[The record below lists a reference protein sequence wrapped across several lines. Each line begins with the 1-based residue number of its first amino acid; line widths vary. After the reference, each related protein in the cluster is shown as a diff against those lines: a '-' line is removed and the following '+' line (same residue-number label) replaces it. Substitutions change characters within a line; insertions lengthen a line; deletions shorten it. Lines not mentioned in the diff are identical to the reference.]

1 MEQIENIK
9 VELAKHNVFDYEI
22 DNLIKAFSDDNLLFK
37 KILKL
42 IFLNKVCNHFESN
55 VAMSDSIDLY
65 FPRRWRLGSI
75 KEFELATNLNTP
87 KMILSN
93 LRANILVVSFVIP
106 LFCFVFLFFYKIEY
120 MFIPLNLIG
129 SGIYVFIATM
139 PAILIGLVSPR
150 FFSPLDW
157 PDIKSIEDFFDYL
170 VIRNW
175 DNFRNESFSKTLSE
189 LKELIP

>member
-9 VELAKHNVFDYEI
+9 VELTKHNVFDYEI

-55 VAMSDSIDLY
+55 VAMLDSIDLY

-106 LFCFVFLFFYKIEY
+106 LFCFVFLFFYK
-120 MFIPLNLIG
+120 
-129 SGIYVFIATM
+129 
-139 PAILIGLVSPR
+139 
-150 FFSPLDW
+150 
-157 PDIKSIEDFFDYL
+157 
-170 VIRNW
+170 
-175 DNFRNESFSKTLSE
+175 
-189 LKELIP
+189 